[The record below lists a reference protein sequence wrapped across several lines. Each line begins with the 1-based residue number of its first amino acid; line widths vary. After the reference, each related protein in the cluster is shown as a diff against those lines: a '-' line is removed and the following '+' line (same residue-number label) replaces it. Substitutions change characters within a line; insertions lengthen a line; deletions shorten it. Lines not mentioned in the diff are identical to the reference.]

1 MGTTR
6 HRVIAVGSAAA
17 LALTVAAPAVAQDG
31 DYLQRIMD
39 AGVIRMS
46 TDGLYPPQSELTPD
60 GEYVGFDIDVGTE
73 IANRLGVEIQFEEP
87 AWELITAG
95 NWGDRWDMSVGS
107 MTITSPRQEV
117 LDFTQPY
124 YFTPA
129 QMATNTDL
137 DIETLDDLAGKTI
150 CMGAATTYLD
160 WMSGTLD
167 FGTESPETVPPEG
180 SVATTFPTD
189 RECAQSWGAGR
200 KDFEG
205 WLTSSVTVEDAIAD
219 GLPIVAVGEPV
230 FYEPLAV
237 AFDKGVEDNDSLVE
251 AVDAIIGEMHADGTL
266 SELSNKWYGYD
277 LSVRVDESMDD
288 PEDSMDAAEDEMEEE
303 AGEDG

>member
-1 MGTTR
+1 MGTSSKR
-6 HRVIAVGSAAA
+6 AIVVSASALLA
-17 LALTVAAPAVAQDG
+17 LAFAAPAVAQDA
-31 DYLQRIMD
+31 DYLQRIQD

-60 GEYVGFDIDVGTE
+60 GNYQGFDIDVGSE
-73 IANRLGVEIQFEEP
+73 IASRLGVEIEFAEP
-87 AWELITAG
+87 AWELVTAG
-95 NWGDRWDMSVGS
+95 SWGNRWDFSVGS

-129 QMATNTDL
+129 QIAAHADL
-137 DIETLDDLAGKTI
+137 GYESIDDLAGATI

-160 WMSGTLD
+160 WMGGTLD

-180 SVATTFPTD
+180 SVATTLPTD
-189 RECAQSWGAGR
+189 RECAQIWGAGR
-200 KDFEG
+200 KDFDG
-205 WLTSSVTVEDAIAD
+205 WLTSSVTVQDAIAD
-219 GLPIVAVGEPV
+219 GLPVVALGEPV
-230 FYEPLAV
+230 FYEPLAA

-266 SELSNKWYGYD
+266 SELSMKWYGED
-277 LSVRVDESMDD
+277 LTQQVDDQET
-288 PEDSMDAAEDEMEEE
+288 AE
-303 AGEDG
+303 

>member
-6 HRVIAVGSAAA
+6 RRAFAISASAMLA
-17 LALTVAAPAVAQDG
+17 LAFSAPAVAQDEEP
-31 DYLQRIMD
+31 DYLQRILD

-46 TDGLYPPQSELTPD
+46 TDGLYPPQSELTPE

-73 IANRLGVEIQFEEP
+73 IANRLGVDIQFEEP

-95 NWGDRWDMSVGS
+95 NWGNRWDMSVGS
-107 MTITSPRQEV
+107 MTITSQRQEV

-129 QMATNTDL
+129 QMATTTDL
-137 DIETLDDLAGKTI
+137 GIETIDDLAGKTI

-160 WMSGTLD
+160 WMNESLD
-167 FGTESPETVPPEG
+167 FGTESPATTPPEG

-189 RECAQSWGAGR
+189 RECAQAWGSGR
-200 KDFEG
+200 RDFEG
-205 WLTSSVTVEDAIAD
+205 WLTSSVTVQDAIDD
-219 GLPIVAVGEPV
+219 GLPIVMVGDPV

-237 AFDKGVEDNDSLVE
+237 AFDKGVEDNDSLVD
-251 AVDAIIGEMHADGTL
+251 AVDSIVGEMHADGTL

-277 LSVRVDESMDD
+277 LTQRVDAAG
-288 PEDSMDAAEDEMEEE
+288 DAVAEDAEESSE
-303 AGEDG
+303 